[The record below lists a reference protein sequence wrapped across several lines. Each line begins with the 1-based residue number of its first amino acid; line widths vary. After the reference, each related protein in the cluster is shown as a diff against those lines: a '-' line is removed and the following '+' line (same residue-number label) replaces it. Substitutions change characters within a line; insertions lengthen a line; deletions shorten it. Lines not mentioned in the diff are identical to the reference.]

1 MAAGASNFARL
12 LELAR
17 ETSSE
22 KRRELLRQV
31 TDAFI
36 TPRAPPRAH
45 LEADL
50 FDDFVTT
57 VAHDLEEAVRIE
69 LSEKIASVDLPV
81 NRTARRLAMDSIAV
95 ARPVLE
101 KSKALT
107 ERDILEVINR
117 KTQDHLMAVTRRQDI
132 GEKVSTALVEKGE
145 DAVVASLLS
154 NQEARISRATYEK
167 VAERAETSP
176 ILQAPLVKNRNVPL
190 DVLNSVYLQVEVGLR
205 ADIMKRFQGVS
216 PAELE
221 AALEVGR
228 TRVASAYGA
237 LPVDYNA
244 AADQIRILESSG
256 RLNGET
262 LVRLIYEQRKTA
274 FALGLARLVGISF
287 ELTNRIISSNDLD
300 ALAMLCRGAGF
311 ARPIFVTMCLV
322 LDNKGYNIKQAEE
335 LGDLYELVPM
345 IAAQR
350 ALKFWKVRVKS
361 EGDQA
366 A

>member
-1 MAAGASNFARL
+1 MAAGASNFAKL

-50 FDDFVTT
+50 FDEFVTT
-57 VAHDLEEAVRIE
+57 VAHDLEEAVRVE

-107 ERDILEVINR
+107 ERDLLEVINR
-117 KTQDHLMAVTRRQDI
+117 KTQDHMMAVTRRPDI
-132 GEKVSTALVEKGE
+132 GVKVSSALVEKGE

-154 NQEARISRATYEK
+154 NNDARISRETFEK

-176 ILQAPLVKNRNVPL
+176 ILQAPLVKNTSVPL
-190 DVLNSVYLQVEVGLR
+190 DVLNSVYLQVEVELR
-205 ADIMKRFQGVS
+205 AHIMKRFQGVS

-221 AALEVGR
+221 AALEIGR
-228 TRVASAYGA
+228 TRVATAYGA
-237 LPVDYNA
+237 LPNDYAA
-244 AADQIRILESSG
+244 AADQIRILEGSG

-262 LVRLIYEQRKTA
+262 LVRMIYEQRRTA
-274 FALGLARLVGISF
+274 FTIGLARLVGTPF
-287 ELTNRIISSNDLD
+287 DLTHRIISGNDLD

-311 ARPIFVTMCLV
+311 PRPIFVTMCLV
-322 LDNKGYNIKQAEE
+322 LDNKGYNVKQAEE
-335 LGDLYELVPM
+335 LGDLYELVPA

-350 ALKFWKVRVKS
+350 ALKFWKIRIKS
-361 EGDQA
+361 EAEQA